1 MPELL
6 IAPLPGSMIRH
17 ALGAATVTVVIVLI
31 ALLPFLPGPY
41 DPLAAPLSAMAR
53 VFGVV
58 GLLLVPIG
66 GLWRAR
72 PRRGVRVAALIV
84 LAIVWAVLSL
94 AAVIFSGL
102 SLALAM
108 LVLGVYL
115 FFKIKS
121 WTKAETVTPALY
133 LLAVPISV
141 FLLQQALVGPAIEFS
156 RNRAIRSAG
165 TLIAE
170 IEQYRAAR
178 GHYPASLLAVWAD
191 YKPTVIGIEKYHYEP
206 SGQAYN
212 LLFEQVAGSLAAREF
227 VVYNPR
233 DEQVVT
239 SHAMD
244 LLQYT
249 PERLDRAR
257 GYFAVHST
265 AYAHWKYFWF
275 D

>member
-1 MPELL
+1 
-6 IAPLPGSMIRH
+6 MIRH
-17 ALGAATVTVVIVLI
+17 ALGAATITVVIVLI
-31 ALLPFLPGPY
+31 TLLPFLPGPY

-53 VFGVV
+53 VFGVF

-66 GLWRAR
+66 GLWIGR
-72 PRRGVRVAALIV
+72 PRRGVPVAALIV
-84 LAIVWAVLSL
+84 LAIVWGVLSL
-94 AAVIFSGL
+94 TALIFSGL

-115 FFKIKS
+115 FFETKS
-121 WTKAETVTPALY
+121 RLNTVTMTPAVY
-133 LLAVPISV
+133 LVAVPVAV
-141 FLLQQALVGPAIEFS
+141 FLLQHALVGRAVEFS
-156 RNRAIRSAG
+156 RNRAIRSAE
-165 TLIAE
+165 TLIAG
-170 IEQYRAAR
+170 IERYRAAH

-191 YKPTVIGIEKYHYEP
+191 YKPTVIGIEKYQYEP

-212 LLFEQVAGSLAAREF
+212 LLFEQVARDLATREF

-233 DEQVVT
+233 DQQVVT

-257 GYFAVHST
+257 GYFAVHS
-265 AYAHWKYFWF
+265 APYAHWKYFWF